1 WRVYRDEVRNHDRDV
16 TFDEWNKTLDILL
29 IFAGLFSA
37 VVTSFLVASYPLLTP
52 EDPNDA
58 VVNAIHALAMAIN
71 SSITLP
77 TPKPADPVTASTL
90 WVNGLWFTSLFIAL
104 SVAFFAIL
112 AKQWLVEY

>member
-1 WRVYRDEVRNHDRDV
+1 WRVYRDEVRHHDQNV

-37 VVTSFLVASYPLLTP
+37 VVTSFLIASYPLLTP
-52 EDPNDA
+52 EDENEA
-58 VVNAIHALAMAIN
+58 VVNAIYALAMAIN

-77 TPKPADPVTASTL
+77 KPQAPTPVTASAL
-90 WVNGLWFTSLFIAL
+90 WINGLWFTSLFLAL
-104 SVAFFAIL
+104 AVAFFDIL

>member
-1 WRVYRDEVRNHDRDV
+1 WRVYRDEVRDHDQKV
-16 TFDEWNKTLDILL
+16 TLDEWNKTLDILL

-37 VVTSFLVASYPLLTP
+37 VVTSFLIASYPLLTP
-52 EDPNDA
+52 EDDNEA

-77 TPKPADPVTASTL
+77 TAKPPDPVTAAAI

-104 SVAFFAIL
+104 AVAFFGIL